1 MRSFHLLKKK
11 KLKFHTNL
19 KYELIPSLS
28 TEIIEKLTKIKPK
41 NLSQASRIDGVTP
54 AALSVILSYIKTK
67 AKSQK
72 LA

>member
-1 MRSFHLLKKK
+1 MDFVTLGLVW
-11 KLKFHTNL
+11 LVN
-19 KYELIPSLS
+19 YELISSLS
-28 TEIIEKLTKIKPK
+28 TEIVEKLTKIRPK

-54 AALSVILSYIKTK
+54 AALSVILSFIKTK

>member
-1 MRSFHLLKKK
+1 MEIP
-11 KLKFHTNL
+11 TNL
-19 KYELIPSLS
+19 KYELIPGSLS

-67 AKSQK
+67 VKSHK

>member
-1 MRSFHLLKKK
+1 MPLKTLLQ
-11 KLKFHTNL
+11 
-19 KYELIPSLS
+19 
-28 TEIIEKLTKIKPK
+28 EIQKPNITVVDKTKIKPK